1 MTPVEA
7 PAPAEGRDAVG
18 QEEPFGQSPTQASMA
33 EAAKEKRRDRVNHQS
48 RIGLRRIAAVAAAAG
63 LIAAACGS
71 SASAAPPASAAAGAS
86 VAPSIPPASFDP
98 AQLTAAKTFA
108 ATLGNVGG
116 SVNVLA
122 VWGGTEQAQ
131 FLGMLQPFEDAT
143 GIKVN
148 YTGTRDEPAVLTA
161 GIASGQLPDVA
172 GLPGPAQMIQYA
184 AAGKLQDLSKLIDV
198 AAYKSQTPDPLV
210 QLGTT
215 NSELAGIF
223 LDVSAKGDI
232 WYDPAVTGDLSTTPP
247 ATWDAFTTLMTTLKA
262 KAATPWCFSVESGAA
277 SGWPATDV
285 LESFILKSVGPD
297 VYNSWWAGKTK
308 WSDPAIKAAF
318 QDLGTMVTGSYGG
331 ANRILTTNF
340 ANAGDPIF
348 ATPPNCL
355 FLHQASFITGLGAFK
370 DKTAVTDYNFFPFP
384 AVNAQYAGAVE
395 GAGDLFGAFSNTP
408 QTAALM
414 KYLVSS
420 QAQQLFVAGGEF
432 LSANKGV
439 TNYPSPINQ
448 RFGAILAG
456 ATSFVFDA
464 SDQMPAAMQTEFY
477 KQLLVFIQDPTK
489 LDSVLADLDS
499 VQASSYTP

>member
-1 MTPVEA
+1 MT
-7 PAPAEGRDAVG
+7 GKST
-18 QEEPFGQSPTQASMA
+18 FGI
-33 EAAKEKRRDRVNHQS
+33 RRAGV
-48 RIGLRRIAAVAAAAG
+48 LLATAG
-63 LIAAACGS
+63 LVFAACGS
-71 SASAAPPASAAAGAS
+71 GTATTAPAASTAAGSSAAGSSAAAGSAAAGSAAAS
-86 VAPSIPPASFDP
+86 PSVPPASFDP
-98 AQLTAAKTFA
+98 TAIAAAKTYA
-108 ATLGNVGG
+108 ATLGSNIGG
-116 SVNVLA
+116 SVSVLA

-184 AAGKLQDLSKLIDV
+184 ASGKLQDLSSMLDL
-198 AAYKSQTPDPLV
+198 AAYKGQTPDSLV

-215 NSELAGIF
+215 SGKLAGVF
-223 LDVSAKGDI
+223 LDVSAKGQI

-247 ATWDAFTTLMTTLKA
+247 ASWDALTALATTDKA
-262 KAATPWCFSVESGAA
+262 KATSPWCFSVESGAA
-277 SGWPATDV
+277 SGWAATDV
-285 LESFILKSVGPD
+285 LESFVLKSVGPT

-308 WSDPAIKAAF
+308 WSDPAIKTAF
-318 QDLGTMVTGSYGG
+318 QDLGTMVAGSFGG
-331 ANRILTTNF
+331 SARILTTNF
-340 ANAGDPIF
+340 ANAGDPLF
-348 ATPPNCL
+348 TSPPGCL
-355 FLHQASFITGLGAFK
+355 FLHQASFITGLGAFAN
-370 DKTAVTDYNFFPFP
+370 KTRLTDYNFFPFP
-384 AVNAQYAGAVE
+384 AIDPQYSGAVE

-420 QAQQLFVAGGEF
+420 QAQTLFVAGGEF

-439 TNYPSPINQ
+439 TNYPNSMNQ
-448 RFGAILAG
+448 GLGALLSG

-477 KQLLVFIQDPTK
+477 KQLLVYIQTPSQ
-489 LDSVLADLDS
+489 LDAVLADLDS
-499 VQASSYTP
+499 VQASSY